1 VVGVNHAAVAARLPV
16 PAQQP
21 APTTVRQG
29 VEADTLWH
37 ILSAG
42 KPGALT
48 AVDWAAAATLLLCR
62 VLLGPHTWCT
72 LHFGVTD
79 ATGLFEYHHGTWAR
93 CCAQVA
99 RGQLWGSCWT
109 TQTITYAIACPCTCS
124 PTAPPLRLCR
134 GLCGPWCK

>member
-1 VVGVNHAAVAARLPV
+1 
-16 PAQQP
+16 
-21 APTTVRQG
+21 
-29 VEADTLWH
+29 VEADALWH

-42 KPGALT
+42 KPDALT

-62 VLLGPHTWCT
+62 VLLGPHPWCT

-99 RGQLWGSCWT
+99 RGQLWGVMLDYTDDHARHCVPVYLFTNS
-109 TQTITYAIACPCTCS
+109 AA
-124 PTAPPLRLCR
+124 AAAL
-134 GLCGPWCK
+134 